1 MILTGENQRIQ
12 KKPCLSATLSTT
24 NLTRTALGMIT
35 SLCGEKP
42 ANKDLI
48 KMNGGM
54 EKITQ
59 GAS

>member
-1 MILTGENQRIQ
+1 
-12 KKPCLSATLSTT
+12 
-24 NLTRTALGMIT
+24 MIT